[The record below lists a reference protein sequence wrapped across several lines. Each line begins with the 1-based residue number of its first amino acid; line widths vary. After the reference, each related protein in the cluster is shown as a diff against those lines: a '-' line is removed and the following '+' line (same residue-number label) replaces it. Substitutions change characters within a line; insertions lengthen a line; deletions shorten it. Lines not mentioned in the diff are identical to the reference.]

1 MGRWDERLTEDGKKG
16 ARCVSVRMNRYHI
29 HGCSFI
35 ECWTRMCTRTGNQAD
50 RWERGGNNRN
60 NKRCEFLRSKA
71 NIAIASKCTVESVI
85 FYLFNAFVRRFMLCI
100 WLRAYFFPRLF
111 FVKWQMMHTPL
122 PFIFVFL
129 LPLFTFDPP
138 FSSIAHT
145 LLLSPTLSLCLHIF
159 SINLRFDSIRLD
171 TCVSAAVA
179 AAQLL
184 LISLFLFL
192 ISFSNSAHFNNKPN

>member
-1 MGRWDERLTEDGKKG
+1 MFRFVFFFFPFIIITVVIVLCSFFLWCLLRLICVKYVYIRVSLATRQQKKKKSAMGRWDERLTEDGKKG

-111 FVKWQMMHTPL
+111 FWNDKWCIHHCHSFSSFFFP
-122 PFIFVFL
+122 FL
-129 LPLFTFDPP
+129 LSVP
-138 FSSIAHT
+138 
-145 LLLSPTLSLCLHIF
+145 LSL
-159 SINLRFDSIRLD
+159 
-171 TCVSAAVA
+171 
-179 AAQLL
+179 Q
-184 LISLFLFL
+184 
-192 ISFSNSAHFNNKPN
+192 